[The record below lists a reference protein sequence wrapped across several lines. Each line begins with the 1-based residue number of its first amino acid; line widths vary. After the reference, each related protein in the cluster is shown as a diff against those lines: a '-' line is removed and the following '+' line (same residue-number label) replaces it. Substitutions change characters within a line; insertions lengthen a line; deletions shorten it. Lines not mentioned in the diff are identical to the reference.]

1 MIVTLTPNPSVDR
14 TVEIDALVRGEV
26 LRATGAHVD
35 PGGKGINV
43 SRALAGHGI
52 ATRAVLPVG
61 GSVGAQLLILLE
73 PLGIEVVTVPIT
85 GDVRANV
92 SVVEPDGTVTKL
104 NEPGPALSAAE
115 SLALVTRT
123 CAAASDGARW
133 VVAAGSLPP
142 GADVGLFAGLGTA
155 LRSYG
160 VPFVV
165 DTSGEPFARALE
177 AGPDLV
183 KPNREELAEVSGLP
197 VTTVGEAV
205 TAARSLL
212 GRGAKAVLASLGA
225 DGAVLVEGAQ
235 AWYGESPVDS
245 PVSSVGAGDAAL
257 AGFLAGGGSG
267 AEALREAL
275 AWGAAAV
282 RLPGSR
288 MPGPRDLDRAAV
300 HVAENVP
307 SDRDLKGQ

>member
-14 TVEIDALVRGEV
+14 TVEIDALVRGDV
-26 LRATGAHVD
+26 LRATGVRVD

-43 SRALAGHGI
+43 SRALAAHGI

-61 GSVGAQLLILLE
+61 GAVGAQLVSLLE
-73 PLGIEVVTVPIT
+73 PVGIEVVTVPIS

-104 NEPGPALSAAE
+104 NEPGPQLSLAE

-123 CAAASDGARW
+123 CEAASDGVRW

-142 GADVGLFAGLGTA
+142 GADPCLFAGLGAA
-155 LRSYG
+155 LASYG

-165 DTSGEPFARALE
+165 DSSGEPLALALE
-177 AGPDLV
+177 VGPDLV

-197 VTTVGEAV
+197 VSTVGEAV
-205 TAARSLL
+205 TAARCLIA
-212 GRGAKAVLASLGA
+212 RGAKAVLASLGA
-225 DGAVLVEGAQ
+225 DGAVLVDSTG
-235 AWYGESPVDS
+235 AWYGESAVDS
-245 PVSSVGAGDAAL
+245 PVSSVGAGDATL

-267 AEALREAL
+267 PEALREAL

-288 MPGPRDLDRAAV
+288 MPGPQDVDRAAV
-300 HVAENVP
+300 HIAETVP
-307 SDRDLKGQ
+307 FDRDLKGQ

>member
-43 SRALAGHGI
+43 SRALAAHGI
-52 ATRAVLPVG
+52 PTRAVLPVG
-61 GSVGAQLLILLE
+61 GAVGAQLVSLLH
-73 PLGIEVVTVPIT
+73 GIDVVQVPIA

-104 NEPGPALSAAE
+104 NEPGPRLSDLEVA
-115 SLALVTRT
+115 ALVRCT
-123 CAAASDGARW
+123 CEAARGADW

-142 GADVGLFAGLGTA
+142 GVDDEFFAKLG
-155 LRSYG
+155 RSLAQQGISY
-160 VPFVV
+160 VV
-165 DTSGEPFARALE
+165 DTSGTSFTHALA

-197 VTTVGEAV
+197 VRTVGEAV

-212 GRGAKAVLASLGA
+212 DRGAKAVLASLGS
-225 DGAVLVEGAQ
+225 DGAVLVEPLH
-235 AWYGESPVDS
+235 AWYGEAPVDS
-245 PVSSVGAGDAAL
+245 PISSVGAGDATL
-257 AGFLAGGGSG
+257 AGFLSVGGHGP
-267 AEALREAL
+267 EALREAL

-282 RLPGSR
+282 SLPGSR
-288 MPGPRDLDRAAV
+288 MPWPHDLDRAAV
-300 HVAENVP
+300 HLADSLP
-307 SDRDLKGQ
+307 HDRDLKGQ

>member
-26 LRATGAHVD
+26 LRATGARVD
-35 PGGKGINV
+35 AGGKGINV
-43 SRALAGHGI
+43 SRALAAHGV

-61 GSVGAQLLILLE
+61 GAVGDQLVALLR
-73 PLGIEVVTVPIT
+73 PAGIDVVAVRIA

-104 NEPGPALSAAE
+104 NEPGPQLSQAE

-123 CAAASDGARW
+123 CEAATGAGW

-142 GADVGLFAGLGTA
+142 GADLGLLAGLGAA
-155 LRSYG
+155 LAASG

-165 DTSGEPFARALE
+165 DSSGEPFARALE
-177 AGPDLV
+177 AGPHLV
-183 KPNREELAEVSGLP
+183 KPNREELAEVTGLP

-212 GRGAKAVLASLGA
+212 ARGAKAVLASLGS
-225 DGAVLVEGAQ
+225 DGAVLVEGDS
-235 AWYGESPVDS
+235 AWYGEATVDS
-245 PVSSVGAGDAAL
+245 PVSAVGAGDATL
-257 AGFLAGGGSG
+257 AGFLAAGGHGPD
-267 AEALREAL
+267 ALREAL

-282 RLPGSR
+282 QLPGSR
-288 MPGPRDLDRAAV
+288 MPTPTDLDRSAV
-300 HVAENVP
+300 RLAESVP
-307 SDRDLKGQ
+307 HDRDLKGQ